1 MIVNNTYKL
10 QQILQQAKY
19 KTLSI
24 AQQVQAANTEV
35 KNIVE
40 TINGNVIDD
49 DTGTAIP
56 NDPSEQFSLVYQVS
70 SGLWDSPVVK
80 GNIWGFGGDGI
91 KFFSV
96 NGSLVKPIYSLHIR
110 SNRDYSPPVI
120 IDNLWCFGRQRA
132 KIFKVIGTIV
142 TEVYTIDTDGYYEFL
157 IVNNILCLIGTDRFV
172 CFTVNNSEL
181 TQIYSSSNSYKT
193 IYHAD
198 AVNGNLLL
206 LARSDSNGIEIYYV
220 NNSTVRKIDSPM
232 IPTTGDYY
240 SSAASNDAWG
250 IGFRNGGYYI
260 LFISQDGNVQQL
272 SLFDETKIGNWNV
285 NAYNNVFCFSD
296 HNLSSK
302 GLVFYRIDG
311 TDITIV
317 NSDIIPTSGKWNFV
331 RNYGYMWIIEG
342 NTLKFL
348 YIDETSAREV
358 TYSPEF
364 TIISYTTIW
373 LNENILSVTGEG
385 IQFFIINN
393 DTITRVDTTATG
405 VSDGHWWRLV
415 IGDDVWCITSSNNHG
430 VRFFR
435 ISGTT
440 VTPLTSTSTQTGQ
453 QNLPCYANNIWALSK
468 PIGFY
473 NIVGNTVNNID
484 TSFTIDHNC
493 YTPEF
498 SNNMWG
504 FGYYSNGLCFIYQN
518 W

>member
-1 MIVNNTYKL
+1 MNNTYKL
-10 QQILQQAKY
+10 QQILQQVKY
-19 KTLSI
+19 KMLSI

-35 KNIVE
+35 KKIVE

-91 KFFSV
+91 RFFSV
-96 NGSLVKPIYSLHIR
+96 NGSLVKSIYSLHIR

-120 IDNLWCFGRQRA
+120 IDNLWCFGGHYA
-132 KIFKVIGTIV
+132 KIFKVIGTTV
-142 TEVYTIDTDGYYEFL
+142 TKVYNIDTDGYYEFL
-157 IVNNILCLIGTDRFV
+157 IVNNILCLIGDDRFV
-172 CFTVNNSEL
+172 CFTVNNSKL
-181 TQIYSSSNSYKT
+181 TQIYSSNNSYKVGF
-193 IYHAD
+193 HKCD
-198 AVNGNLLL
+198 VNGNLLL

-220 NNSTVRKIDSPM
+220 NNSTVRKIDSAM

-250 IGFRNGGYYI
+250 IGFRNGPYYI
-260 LFISQDGNVQQL
+260 LFITQDGNVR
-272 SLFDETKIGNWNV
+272 SIFGGGGTRIGNWNV

-302 GLVFYRIDG
+302 GLYFYRVNG
-311 TDITIV
+311 TNVTAV

-331 RNYGYMWIIEG
+331 RNYGYMWIIESD
-342 NTLKFL
+342 TLKFL

-358 TYSPEF
+358 TYSPTY
-364 TIISYTTIW
+364 TIRQISDIY
-373 LNENILSVTGEG
+373 LNENILAVADTG

-393 DTITRVDTTATG
+393 DTITRVDTSMTG
-405 VSDGHWWRLV
+405 VTNGSWTYPV
-415 IGDDVWCITSSNNHG
+415 IGGDVWCFTPYGNLG
-430 VRFFR
+430 ARFFR

-440 VTPLTSTSTQTGQ
+440 VTPLTSTSTQTGYRES
-453 QNLPCYANNIWALSK
+453 PYYVNNIWAMSN
-468 PIGFY
+468 PISFY
-473 NIVGNTVNNID
+473 NITGNTVNNID
-484 TSFTIDHNC
+484 ISFTIDRNC

-504 FGYYSNGLCFIYQN
+504 FGYFSNGLCFIYQN